1 MKRTLKR
8 ESKALEIVKS
18 ETNGGSNG
26 CGRMSGVGAR
36 ACFFQQGDD
45 SVRVSANRAGNMET
59 TRPALSIMRRL
70 LVIF

>member
-26 CGRMSGVGAR
+26 CGRMSGAGLTVALPSRGMIQCESLPTGLGQSVAR
-36 ACFFQQGDD
+36 L
-45 SVRVSANRAGNMET
+45 
-59 TRPALSIMRRL
+59 ALSIMRRL
-70 LVIF
+70 LVGF